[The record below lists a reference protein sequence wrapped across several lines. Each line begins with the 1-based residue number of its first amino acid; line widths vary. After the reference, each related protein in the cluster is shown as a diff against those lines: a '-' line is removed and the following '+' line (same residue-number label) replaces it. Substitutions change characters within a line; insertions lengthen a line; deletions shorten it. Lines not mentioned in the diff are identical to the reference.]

1 MKIIRSFMLV
11 AAGIFAVTFVQAQA
25 VKSKKVPVVETAQV
39 PAMDQTTLQ
48 PVTLLVPADKQK
60 AMTADAIVTPSPYT
74 KAADRPAVN
83 PAADAAQMK
92 IMNGTAVMPKQLNA
106 ATVANAQSA
115 KQPLKAKPELI
126 KE

>member
-1 MKIIRSFMLV
+1 MKIIRSFLLV
-11 AAGIFAVTFVQAQA
+11 AAGMFAANIIQAQS
-25 VKSKKVPVVETAQV
+25 VKSENVPIVEKAQA
-39 PAMDQTTLQ
+39 PALDQTTLQ
-48 PVTLLVPADKQK
+48 PETLLIPADKQK
-60 AMTADAIVTPSPYT
+60 AMTADATVTPSPYT
-74 KAADRPAVN
+74 KAADRTAVN